1 VFNARLICV
10 LFVGN
15 LLLMFTIKISLF
27 SRLLVMK
34 WQPSVIQPYHH
45 LDMSLHFQILLST
58 FELGKFVLLRTDSYF
73 FNILFWEQ
81 LKKIQPYNLRNLIQF
96 KVSHSNKNY
105 IVPLVAFFAQGRYEA
120 IPDFWV
126 FESVFGSIIFLGL

>member
-1 VFNARLICV
+1 
-10 LFVGN
+10 
-15 LLLMFTIKISLF
+15 
-27 SRLLVMK
+27 
-34 WQPSVIQPYHH
+34 
-45 LDMSLHFQILLST
+45 MSLHFQILLST

-105 IVPLVAFFAQGRYEA
+105 IVPLVAFLAQGRYEA